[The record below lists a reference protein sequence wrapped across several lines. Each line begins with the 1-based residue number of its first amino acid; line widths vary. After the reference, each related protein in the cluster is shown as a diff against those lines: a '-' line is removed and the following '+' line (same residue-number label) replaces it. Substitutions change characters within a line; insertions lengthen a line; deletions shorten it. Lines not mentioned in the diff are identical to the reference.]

1 MKTEDRSAPI
11 YSYEAWCSTDRF
23 TWWREEWRPIPSH
36 GAAPQEIAV
45 SLTSLWLYIPSL
57 CWPEASPLTQMG
69 NIETIMH
76 HKVVGG
82 EEKKKTWHR
91 ALLKVIHRFTAHQA
105 EKIYTPTEERDSNMF
120 KPRQTHTRVYGHFF
134 SHRPQAFRQWLW
146 ISPWEKVCVC
156 LRLFFFHTKS
166 HSNQYFNSNCMFG
179 FFGGLWCLIIARFG
193 SESQLQIYD

>member
-1 MKTEDRSAPI
+1 MTL
-11 YSYEAWCSTDRF
+11 YSISVLARGLATDTDGKHRND
-23 TWWREEWRPIPSH
+23 H
-36 GAAPQEIAV
+36 APQ
-45 SLTSLWLYIPSL
+45 S
-57 CWPEASPLTQMG
+57 CR
-69 NIETIMH
+69 
-76 HKVVGG
+76 G

-193 SESQLQIYD
+193 RESQLQIYD